1 LKKGGKA
8 ALPTAL
14 DGTSPSEFLA
24 HFTSPAGV
32 HRRTAGFPT
41 RPFRSAK
48 CAPGTALKI
57 AQLRG
62 TSVERLGSGR
72 SALSF
77 IPFYSPLRNR
87 YTFRPPTR
95 QPQGENN
102 KQQFPGGNSRLAFCH
117 DRSKMMFVF

>member
-48 CAPGTALKI
+48 CALVTASKI
-57 AQLRG
+57 ARLRG
-62 TSVERLGSGR
+62 TSVEGGWFRALRSFFHSVLLSIAEPLHFR
-72 SALSF
+72 SANL
-77 IPFYSPLRNR
+77 
-87 YTFRPPTR
+87 PTAR
-95 QPQGENN
+95 G
-102 KQQFPGGNSRLAFCH
+102 KTTNSNFLEAILDWHFAMIEV
-117 DRSKMMFVF
+117 K